1 MLSQWYKSSK
11 GVLLWYEVVD
21 LSFPLYIYHC

>member
-11 GVLLWYEVVD
+11 GVLLWYKVMD
-21 LSFPLYIYHC
+21 LFSPLYIYRR